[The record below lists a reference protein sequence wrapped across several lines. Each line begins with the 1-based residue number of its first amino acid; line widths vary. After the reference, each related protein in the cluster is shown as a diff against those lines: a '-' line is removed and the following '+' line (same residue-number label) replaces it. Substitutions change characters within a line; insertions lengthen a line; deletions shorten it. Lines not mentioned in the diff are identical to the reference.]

1 MIVSGWNK
9 CWNTL
14 LDLSQQEPL
23 HWPVVQMVISKVSDE
38 GMEKAYRGW
47 VLSWY
52 TVDTQAKADL
62 RSLEKKIRDRL
73 EWSDM
78 KLLRSILVF
87 LDTRSWAM
95 ADASSEHDSE
105 DKSRS

>member
-1 MIVSGWNK
+1 MLK
-9 CWNTL
+9 
-14 LDLSQQEPL
+14 
-23 HWPVVQMVISKVSDE
+23 
-38 GMEKAYRGW
+38 
-47 VLSWY
+47 
-52 TVDTQAKADL
+52 AKADL
-62 RSLEKKIRDRL
+62 RSLEKKIRDSL

-87 LDTRSWAM
+87 LDTCSWAI